1 MFSEKIAIPTT
12 NIDILFLEKM
22 ICNKCKHRH
31 CEKDIKKKFS
41 NNGCYFH
48 FLWIIELFISERKI
62 KKTPEV
68 LIILSITSILS
79 KIIFIINRV
88 NVPVFFSTTQL
99 LRERILRK
107 YDWNAYNIDL
117 RKTIKITS
125 PIYIITKWRIPCNC
139 KLLWQ
144 YRFSS

>member
-31 CEKDIKKKFS
+31 CEKDIKKYFKQRLLFS
-41 NNGCYFH
+41 FFLNYRTIYF
-48 FLWIIELFISERKI
+48 W
-62 KKTPEV
+62 KKNKKKPPEV

-79 KIIFIINRV
+79 KFIFIINRV